1 MKKIVSTF
9 CKKIR
14 SKLTKTEPNGV
25 TFRRKAVTP
34 LQMSLLHRIKN
45 NPGLKKFLLYLLMPK
60 NQARPR
66 WWVSLVV
73 NPFIHKKGKGALI
86 RRRTRMDVLPFNKFS
101 IGANSTIED
110 FSVVNNGMGE
120 VKIGF
125 GSRIGM
131 SNTIIG
137 PVTVGNNVILA
148 QNVVIS
154 ALNHGYED
162 IHTPIRLQPCKT
174 AIVTIGD
181 DSWVGANAVITS
193 GVTLGKHV
201 VVAAGS
207 VVTKDVP
214 DYSIVAG
221 NPARILKQ
229 YNSNTNRWEKPEQS
243 PTPLKL
249 AI

>member
-1 MKKIVSTF
+1 
-9 CKKIR
+9 
-14 SKLTKTEPNGV
+14 
-25 TFRRKAVTP
+25 
-34 LQMSLLHRIKN
+34 MSLLHRIKN
-45 NPGLKKFLLYLLMPK
+45 NPRLKKLLLYLLMPR

-66 WWVSLVV
+66 WWVSLCV
-73 NPFIHKKGKGALI
+73 NPFVHQKGKGALI

-137 PVTVGNNVILA
+137 PVTIGNNVILA

-174 AIVTIGD
+174 AIVTVGD

-207 VVTKDVP
+207 VVTKNVP

-229 YNSNTNRWEKPEQS
+229 YNSETKQWEKPEQS
-243 PTPLKL
+243 PSPLKL

>member
-1 MKKIVSTF
+1 M
-9 CKKIR
+9 
-14 SKLTKTEPNGV
+14 
-25 TFRRKAVTP
+25 
-34 LQMSLLHRIKN
+34 
-45 NPGLKKFLLYLLMPK
+45 
-60 NQARPR
+60 
-66 WWVSLVV
+66 VV

-181 DSWVGANAVITS
+181 DSWIGANAVITS

>member
-1 MKKIVSTF
+1 MT
-9 CKKIR
+9 
-14 SKLTKTEPNGV
+14 
-25 TFRRKAVTP
+25 
-34 LQMSLLHRIKN
+34 
-45 NPGLKKFLLYLLMPK
+45 
-60 NQARPR
+60 
-66 WWVSLVV
+66 
-73 NPFIHKKGKGALI
+73 
-86 RRRTRMDVLPFNKFS
+86 
-101 IGANSTIED
+101 
-110 FSVVNNGMGE
+110 
-120 VKIGF
+120 
-125 GSRIGM
+125 
-131 SNTIIG
+131 
-137 PVTVGNNVILA
+137 
-148 QNVVIS
+148 
-154 ALNHGYED
+154 HGYED
-162 IHTPIRLQPCKT
+162 IHKPIRIQPCKT

-181 DSWVGANAVITS
+181 DSWIGANAVITS